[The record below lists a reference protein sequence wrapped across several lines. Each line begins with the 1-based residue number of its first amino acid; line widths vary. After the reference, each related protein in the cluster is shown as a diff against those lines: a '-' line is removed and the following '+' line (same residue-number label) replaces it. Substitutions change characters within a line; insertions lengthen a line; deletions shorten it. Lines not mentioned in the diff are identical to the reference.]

1 MLTAMTTNKTKE
13 RKADVSAFIAKVPDV
28 TQRADANTLIA
39 LLKRLSGAPPKMWGP
54 SIVGFGT
61 YHYRYESGREGEM
74 CRIGFSP
81 RKGQTV
87 LYAMGDFPRRAQ
99 IMARLGKNKTGKGCL
114 YIKRLSDVNMAALEE
129 LCAASL
135 AYLAGKYPQGD

>member
-1 MLTAMTTNKTKE
+1 MTANKTRE
-13 RKADVSAFIAKVPDV
+13 NEVDVSTFLAKVPDV
-28 TQRADANTLIA
+28 TQRTDADTLIA
-39 LLKRLSGAPPKMWGP
+39 LLKRLSGAPAKMWGP
-54 SIVGFGT
+54 SIVGFGR
-61 YHYRYESGREGEM
+61 YHYRYESGREGKM

-87 LYAMGDFPRRAQ
+87 LYVMGGFPRHAE
-99 IMARLGKNKTGKGCL
+99 IMSRLGKHKTGKGCL

-135 AYLAGKYPQGD
+135 SYMADKYPLSD

>member
-1 MLTAMTTNKTKE
+1 MTANKTKE
-13 RKADVSAFIAKVPDV
+13 NEVDVSTFIAQVPDV
-28 TQRADANTLIA
+28 TQRTDADTLIA

-54 SIVGFGT
+54 SIVGFGR

-87 LYAMGDFPRRAQ
+87 LYLMGGFPRYTE
-99 IMARLGKNKTGKGCL
+99 IMARLGKHKTGKGCL
-114 YIKRLSDVNMAALEE
+114 YIKRLTDVNMAALEE

-135 AYLAGKYPQGD
+135 SYMADKYPLGD

>member
-1 MLTAMTTNKTKE
+1 MTTNKTKE
-13 RKADVSAFIAKVPDV
+13 RRADVSTFIAKVPDV

-61 YHYRYESGREGEM
+61 YHYRYESGREGDM

-87 LYAMGDFPRRAQ
+87 LYAMGDFPRRPA
-99 IMARLGKNKTGKGCL
+99 IMARLGKHN
-114 YIKRLSDVNMAALEE
+114 R
-129 LCAASL
+129 
-135 AYLAGKYPQGD
+135 